1 MHAAVITAGAGP
13 RRYLVPGHFVDAA
26 TMYATL
32 RAVTGRRL
40 PHLVVPAAVML
51 PLTWTASLAQ
61 RVTPFHL
68 PADHEGVRILA
79 TRTRCDDSRVRTELG
94 IRPRPL
100 AETYRDTIRWL
111 HLAGHLTARQA
122 GTTTNADEA

>member
-1 MHAAVITAGAGP
+1 
-13 RRYLVPGHFVDAA
+13 
-26 TMYATL
+26 MYATL

-68 PADHEGVRILA
+68 PAEYEGVQVLA
-79 TRTRCDDSRVRTELG
+79 ARSRCDDSRARTELG
-94 IRPRPL
+94 VI
-100 AETYRDTIRWL
+100 D
-111 HLAGHLTARQA
+111 
-122 GTTTNADEA
+122 